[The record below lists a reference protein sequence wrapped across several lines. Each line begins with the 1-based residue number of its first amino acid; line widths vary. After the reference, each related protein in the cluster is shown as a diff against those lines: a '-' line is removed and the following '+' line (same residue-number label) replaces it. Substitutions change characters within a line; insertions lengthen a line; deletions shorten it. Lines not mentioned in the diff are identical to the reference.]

1 MPQMVECII
10 TFPSI
15 TFFSTLY
22 HQLFSEKHD
31 AVSVQTRKIA
41 LSMRDAFSSAEFSII
56 ISLQIFQTS
65 YNIEYSV
72 FQKF

>member
-1 MPQMVECII
+1 MHNH
-10 TFPSI
+10 
-15 TFFSTLY
+15 FSVDNIFY
-22 HQLFSEKHD
+22 PPEHRLFSEKHD

-72 FQKF
+72 IRFGDVQV